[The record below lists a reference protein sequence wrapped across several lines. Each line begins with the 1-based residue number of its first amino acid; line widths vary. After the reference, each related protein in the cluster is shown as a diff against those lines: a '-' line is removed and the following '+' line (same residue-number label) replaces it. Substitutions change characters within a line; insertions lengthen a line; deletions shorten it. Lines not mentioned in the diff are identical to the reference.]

1 MFSTLAS
8 RRIVSTIRQTR
19 RNMSYQDIF
28 ENKNTIKEVRAKY
41 YSNPTPGNNFKLF
54 LLILLKFN
62 YFIINDYH
70 NLPK

>member
-1 MFSTLAS
+1 
-8 RRIVSTIRQTR
+8 
-19 RNMSYQDIF
+19 MSYQDIF